1 MKPVHLILFF
11 ALGATLLPGFAQ
23 TISPE
28 LLNVVNR
35 LPSGQRNMVI
45 NEYERFRSGRG
56 MRAPFQSN
64 AQQRLLPPG
73 SKESPDSDD
82 EVPQG
87 VSLVNP
93 NQGRLE
99 LLMQLETMILEDID
113 FNDETISELEKAK
126 NPESKGRMITLL
138 DRKHDLQN
146 TLEGIMELQLSVIIE
161 ETSQASPDQEP
172 ELMPFGYDA
181 FDKLSVLE
189 SGYHPALQIPR
200 FYSIPSDYE
209 VGPGD
214 FLEIQLFGQQDAQ
227 HSVVIGS
234 NGILQFPRIGPIN
247 VFEKGSSFQSL
258 KTLIKEKVSEQFGA
272 GVRVSIAL
280 SEPRQIKVFL
290 AGEFRKP
297 GQRLVTAGSSL
308 FSLLLESGGFKEIAS
323 LRSLTLKRSGSEDL
337 KFDLYDLLLKGLRAE
352 STLKEGD
359 VIFLPSVRNRVWV
372 GGNVL
377 RPAIYEI
384 SSNDTLSDIIEL
396 AGGFAHRAM
405 SSLIT
410 MERVGGDGV
419 GIEFKTLDIAKDG
432 SFGLQNGDRLKVR
445 AVSENKRTAVLVQ
458 GEAEHPGPYE
468 WSEGL
473 RISGVLKSLS
483 FLKED
488 ADLNYGLI
496 RRQSLTGSISFLA
509 FSPYDVFAAPGS
521 VKDLNLLKRDELI
534 LVSRSDSS
542 KRERAI
548 RPLLEELRY
557 EGKPGYG
564 IPTVRILGMVHF
576 PGEYPYTPGMTV
588 RDLVVAGGGMTG
600 SAYTLSAELS
610 RQTVDLNSSTPMA
623 RINHVNLPS
632 LLDEQTLSTK
642 LRIKDI
648 LSVKPI
654 PSWSEKNTIEIL
666 GEVQFPGV
674 YTFQKNESLK
684 SVFKRAGGF
693 TEAAFLEGA
702 VFTRVNLV
710 EREDEQKERLIAQ
723 LEKDLANISLA
734 AGTEQTAA
742 KAKSVADGLL
752 ARLQNSKSL
761 GRLVIDLKD
770 QVAEKSGN
778 SIIVRNGDKLF
789 VPSKPFEVSV
799 VGEIQFP
806 TSHLYRDNLSLKD
819 YIQRSGGFTANA
831 DESRV
836 FAVKANGAVLTK
848 ANSGW
853 FTTINTRQNL
863 EAGDVIVVPINL
875 DKGRWLET
883 LTSGTQVIYQLA
895 VAAAAVNSF

>member
-1 MKPVHLILFF
+1 
-11 ALGATLLPGFAQ
+11 
-23 TISPE
+23 
-28 LLNVVNR
+28 
-35 LPSGQRNMVI
+35 
-45 NEYERFRSGRG
+45 
-56 MRAPFQSN
+56 
-64 AQQRLLPPG
+64 
-73 SKESPDSDD
+73 
-82 EVPQG
+82 
-87 VSLVNP
+87 
-93 NQGRLE
+93 
-99 LLMQLETMILEDID
+99 
-113 FNDETISELEKAK
+113 
-126 NPESKGRMITLL
+126 
-138 DRKHDLQN
+138 
-146 TLEGIMELQLSVIIE
+146 
-161 ETSQASPDQEP
+161 
-172 ELMPFGYDA
+172 
-181 FDKLSVLE
+181 
-189 SGYHPALQIPR
+189 
-200 FYSIPSDYE
+200 
-209 VGPGD
+209 
-214 FLEIQLFGQQDAQ
+214 
-227 HSVVIGS
+227 
-234 NGILQFPRIGPIN
+234 
-247 VFEKGSSFQSL
+247 
-258 KTLIKEKVSEQFGA
+258 
-272 GVRVSIAL
+272 
-280 SEPRQIKVFL
+280 
-290 AGEFRKP
+290 
-297 GQRLVTAGSSL
+297 
-308 FSLLLESGGFKEIAS
+308 
-323 LRSLTLKRSGSEDL
+323 
-337 KFDLYDLLLKGLRAE
+337 
-352 STLKEGD
+352 
-359 VIFLPSVRNRVWV
+359 
-372 GGNVL
+372 
-377 RPAIYEI
+377 
-384 SSNDTLSDIIEL
+384 
-396 AGGFAHRAM
+396 
-405 SSLIT
+405 
-410 MERVGGDGV
+410 
-419 GIEFKTLDIAKDG
+419 
-432 SFGLQNGDRLKVR
+432 
-445 AVSENKRTAVLVQ
+445 
-458 GEAEHPGPYE
+458 
-468 WSEGL
+468 
-473 RISGVLKSLS
+473 
-483 FLKED
+483 
-488 ADLNYGLI
+488 
-496 RRQSLTGSISFLA
+496 
-509 FSPYDVFAAPGS
+509 
-521 VKDLNLLKRDELI
+521 
-534 LVSRSDSS
+534 
-542 KRERAI
+542 
-548 RPLLEELRY
+548 
-557 EGKPGYG
+557 
-564 IPTVRILGMVHF
+564 
-576 PGEYPYTPGMTV
+576 
-588 RDLVVAGGGMTG
+588 MTG

-770 QVAEKSGN
+770 QVAEKSDN